1 MKEGNL
7 RLLDQ
12 GLRENQYRL
21 IQAGTFLLIEKL
33 KLFVHRRLFKL
44 VALLHREQEPAK
56 AERLP
61 LGERARLPHW
71 RCMTALQAFWGD
83 VSTCPD
89 CQVLLAAH

>member
-12 GLRENQYRL
+12 CLRENQYHL

-33 KLFVHRRLFKL
+33 KLFVHRRLFRL

-61 LGERARLPHW
+61 LGERAQLSHW
-71 RCMTALQAFWGD
+71 RCMTALQVFWEKC
-83 VSTCPD
+83 VHTS
-89 CQVLLAAH
+89 